1 MDTIFARIMFK
12 KILIANRGEI
22 AIRVMRT
29 CREMG
34 IKTVAIYSEADKYAL
49 HVRYA
54 DEAYC
59 VGGAASADSYLRMDK
74 IVELCKQTG
83 AEAVHPGYGFLSE
96 NARFANL
103 LKENGI
109 VLIGPTAEAM
119 EVMGSKI
126 ASKQAVKAF
135 GVPLVP
141 GIDEAIQDANAAMQV
156 AIEVGFPVLIKAS
169 AGGGG
174 KGMRV
179 VESESEFLSSLQAAQ
194 NEARSAFGDDSVFIE
209 KYVGSP
215 RHIEFQIM
223 ADSHGNVCHLFE
235 RECSIQRRHQ
245 KLVEEA
251 PSAVL
256 SPEIRNKMGEA
267 AVNVAKACNYS
278 GAGTVEFL
286 LGDAGAF
293 YFLEM
298 NTRLQVEHPVT
309 EMITGIDLVK
319 EQIRVAYGMP
329 LSFKQ
334 ENLEMNGHAIEL
346 RICAEDPM
354 NQFLPNVGTVETYVR
369 PQGPGIRVDD
379 CMESGLE
386 IPIYYD
392 NMLAK
397 LVVWGENRA
406 VAMERM
412 RRAIS
417 EYRITGIE
425 TTLMFGDFV
434 MQHPKFIEGDFDT
447 HFIQQYFTGKEL
459 EAPALSAEDADI
471 LATAAVAF
479 FEAQKGG
486 SKSSG
491 GSGNAHHGSSGAS
504 EEGQQPS
511 LWHLQR
517 RTFR

>member
-1 MDTIFARIMFK
+1 
-12 KILIANRGEI
+12 
-22 AIRVMRT
+22 
-29 CREMG
+29 
-34 IKTVAIYSEADKYAL
+34 
-49 HVRYA
+49 
-54 DEAYC
+54 
-59 VGGAASADSYLRMDK
+59 VGGAASADSYLRMDR
-74 IVELCKQTG
+74 IIDLCKTTG

-96 NARFANL
+96 NAVFARK

-109 VLIGPTAEAM
+109 VLIGPSAESM

-141 GIDEAIQDANAAMQV
+141 GIDEAIKNPEDALLV
-156 AIEVGFPVLIKAS
+156 AIEVGFPVLVKAS

-179 VESESEFLSSLQAAQ
+179 VDRKEDFLSALQMAQ

-215 RHIEFQIM
+215 RHIEIQLM
-223 ADSHGNVCHLFE
+223 ADNYGNACYLFE

-256 SPEIRNKMGEA
+256 TEEIRRAMGEA

-286 LGDAGAF
+286 LSENMEF

-309 EMITGIDLVK
+309 ELITGIDLVK
-319 EQIRVAYGMP
+319 EQIRVAAGET
-329 LSFKQ
+329 LSFSQGDLKIH
-334 ENLEMNGHAIEL
+334 GHAIEL
-346 RICAEDPM
+346 RICAEDPL
-354 NQFLPNVGTVETYVR
+354 NQFLPNVGTVETYKV
-369 PQGPGIRVDD
+369 PQGSGIRVDD
-379 CMESGLE
+379 CMESGME

-397 LVVWGENRA
+397 LIVWAPNRLDA
-406 VAMERM
+406 IARM
-412 RRAIS
+412 RRAIG
-417 EYRITGIE
+417 EYVITGIE

-434 MQHPKFIEGDFDT
+434 MTHPAFIEGKFDT
-447 HFIQQYFTGKEL
+447 HFIQQYFTPEAMLPPLLDEQEQALLGVAAL
-459 EAPALSAEDADI
+459 EFFHREKAQNGSSADI
-471 LATAAVAF
+471 SSNGGAVTSDWYLNR
-479 FEAQKGG
+479 KNY
-486 SKSSG
+486 S
-491 GSGNAHHGSSGAS
+491 
-504 EEGQQPS
+504 
-511 LWHLQR
+511 
-517 RTFR
+517 

>member
-1 MDTIFARIMFK
+1 MFK
-12 KILIANRGEI
+12 KILVANRGEI

-34 IKTVAIYSEADKYAL
+34 IQTVAVYSEADANAR

-59 VGGAASADSYLRMDK
+59 IGKAPSNESYLKMDT
-74 IVELCKQTG
+74 IIDLCIETG

-96 NARFANL
+96 NAVFANK
-103 LKENGI
+103 LKENNI
-109 VLIGPTAEAM
+109 VLIGPTAQAM

-126 ASKQAVKAF
+126 ASKQAVEKF

-141 GIDEAIQDANAAMQV
+141 GINEAIVDANAAMQV
-156 AIEVGFPVLIKAS
+156 AIEVGFPVLVKAS

-179 VESESEFLSSLQAAQ
+179 VEKKEEFLSALQMAQ

-223 ADSHGNVCHLFE
+223 ADNYGNVCHLFE

-251 PSAVL
+251 PSVAL
-256 SPEIRNKMGEA
+256 TPSLRTKMGEA
-267 AVNVAKACNYS
+267 AVNVARSCNYT

-286 LGDAGAF
+286 LGDGESF

-309 EMITGIDLVK
+309 EMITGLDLVR
-319 EQIRVAYGMP
+319 EQINVAYGLP

-334 ENLEMNGHAIEL
+334 EDLKINGHAIEL
-346 RICAEDPM
+346 RVCAEDPFQ
-354 NQFLPNVGTVETYVR
+354 QFLPNIGKVNQYLV
-369 PQGPGIRVDD
+369 PNGPGIRVDD
-379 CMESGLE
+379 CMESNME

-397 LVVWGENRA
+397 LIAWGSTREQA
-406 VAMERM
+406 IERL
-412 RRAIS
+412 RRAIK
-417 EYRITGIE
+417 EYVITGIE
-425 TTLMFGDFV
+425 TTLSFGEFV
-434 MQHPKFIEGDFDT
+434 LTHDAFLSGKFDT
-447 HFIQQYFTGKEL
+447 HFIQNFFNPEEMKNVEVTDEEL
-459 EAPALSAEDADI
+459 SV
-471 LATAAVAF
+471 LASAAVSF
-479 FEAQKGG
+479 FMQNKSENISAVSATDHSE
-486 SKSSG
+486 SKWFHSRK
-491 GSGNAHHGSSGAS
+491 
-504 EEGQQPS
+504 EY
-511 LWHLQR
+511 
-517 RTFR
+517 

>member
-1 MDTIFARIMFK
+1 MFK
-12 KILIANRGEI
+12 KILVANRGEI

-34 IKTVAIYSEADKYAL
+34 IQTVAIYSEADANAR

-59 VGGAASADSYLRMDK
+59 IGKAPSNESYLKMDS
-74 IVELCKQTG
+74 IIDLCIETG

-96 NARFANL
+96 NAVFANK
-103 LKENGI
+103 LKENNI
-109 VLIGPTAEAM
+109 VLIGPTAQAM

-126 ASKQAVKAF
+126 ASKQAVEKF

-141 GIDEAIQDANAAMQV
+141 GINEAIVDANAAMQV
-156 AIEVGFPVLIKAS
+156 AIEVGFPVLVKAS

-174 KGMRV
+174 KGMRI
-179 VESESEFLSSLQAAQ
+179 VEKKEEFLSALQMAQ

-223 ADSHGNVCHLFE
+223 ADNFGNVCHLFE

-251 PSAVL
+251 PSAAL
-256 SPEIRNKMGEA
+256 TPSLRAKMGEA
-267 AVNVAKACNYS
+267 AVNVARSCNYT

-286 LGDAGAF
+286 LGDGESF

-309 EMITGIDLVK
+309 EMITGLDLVR
-319 EQIRVAYGMP
+319 EQINVAYGLP

-334 ENLEMNGHAIEL
+334 EDLKINGHAIEL
-346 RICAEDPM
+346 RVCAEDPFQ
-354 NQFLPNVGTVETYVR
+354 QFLPNIGKVNQYLV
-369 PQGPGIRVDD
+369 PNGPGIRVDD
-379 CMESGLE
+379 CMESNME

-397 LVVWGENRA
+397 LIAWGSTREQA
-406 VAMERM
+406 IERL
-412 RRAIS
+412 RRAIK
-417 EYRITGIE
+417 EYVITGIE
-425 TTLMFGDFV
+425 TTLSFGEFV
-434 MQHPKFIEGDFDT
+434 LTHDAFLSGKFDT
-447 HFIQQYFTGKEL
+447 HFIQKFFNPEEMKNVEVTDEEL
-459 EAPALSAEDADI
+459 SV
-471 LATAAVAF
+471 LASAAVSF
-479 FEAQKGG
+479 FMQNKSENISAVSATDHSE
-486 SKSSG
+486 SKWFHSRK
-491 GSGNAHHGSSGAS
+491 
-504 EEGQQPS
+504 EY
-511 LWHLQR
+511 
-517 RTFR
+517 

>member
-1 MDTIFARIMFK
+1 MFK

-34 IKTVAIYSEADKYAL
+34 ISTVAIYSEADVQAL

-59 VGGAASADSYLRMDK
+59 VGGAASADSYLRMDR
-74 IVELCKQTG
+74 IIDLCKTTG

-96 NARFANL
+96 NAVFARK

-109 VLIGPTAEAM
+109 VLIGPSAESM

-141 GIDEAIQDANAAMQV
+141 GIDEAIKNPDDALLV
-156 AIEVGFPVLIKAS
+156 AIEVGFPVLVKAS

-179 VESESEFLSSLQAAQ
+179 VDRKEDFLSALQMAQ

-215 RHIEFQIM
+215 RHIEIQLM
-223 ADSHGNVCHLFE
+223 ADNYGNACYLFE

-256 SPEIRNKMGEA
+256 TEEIRRAMGEA

-286 LGDAGAF
+286 LSENMEF

-309 EMITGIDLVK
+309 ELITGIDLVK
-319 EQIRVAYGMP
+319 EQIRVAAGET
-329 LSFKQ
+329 LSFSQGDLKIH
-334 ENLEMNGHAIEL
+334 GHAIEL
-346 RICAEDPM
+346 RICAEDPL
-354 NQFLPNVGTVETYVR
+354 NQFLPNVGTVETYKV
-369 PQGPGIRVDD
+369 PQGSGIRVDD
-379 CMESGLE
+379 CMESGME

-397 LVVWGENRA
+397 LIVWAPNRLDA
-406 VAMERM
+406 IARM
-412 RRAIS
+412 RRAIG
-417 EYRITGIE
+417 EYVITGIE

-434 MQHPKFIEGDFDT
+434 MTHPAFIEGKFDT
-447 HFIQQYFTGKEL
+447 HFIQQYFTPEAMLPPLLGEQEQALLGLAAL
-459 EAPALSAEDADI
+459 EFFHREKSQNGLSADI
-471 LATAAVAF
+471 SSNGGAVTSDWYLNR
-479 FEAQKGG
+479 KNY
-486 SKSSG
+486 S
-491 GSGNAHHGSSGAS
+491 
-504 EEGQQPS
+504 
-511 LWHLQR
+511 
-517 RTFR
+517 

>member
-1 MDTIFARIMFK
+1 MFK

-34 IKTVAIYSEADKYAL
+34 IKTVAVYSEADVNAR

-59 VGGAASADSYLRMDK
+59 IGKAPSSESYLRMDT
-74 IVELCKQTG
+74 IIDLCIKTG

-96 NARFANL
+96 NAIFANK
-103 LKENGI
+103 LKQNNI
-109 VLIGPTAEAM
+109 KLIGPTAEAM
-119 EVMGSKI
+119 EIMGSKI
-126 ASKQAVKAF
+126 ASKQAVEKF

-141 GIDEAIQDANAAMQV
+141 GINEAIVDPNAALKV
-156 AIEVGFPVLIKAS
+156 AIEVGFPVLVKAS

-179 VESESEFLSSLQAAQ
+179 VEKEEEFLSALQMAQ

-223 ADSHGNVCHLFE
+223 ADNHGNVCHLFE

-251 PSAVL
+251 PSAAL
-256 SPEIRNKMGEA
+256 TESLRAKMGEA
-267 AVNVAKACNYS
+267 AVNVAKACNYT

-286 LGDAGAF
+286 LGDGESF

-309 EMITGIDLVK
+309 EMITGLDLVR
-319 EQIRVAYGMP
+319 EQINVTYGLP

-334 ENLEMNGHAIEL
+334 DELKINGHAIEL
-346 RICAEDPM
+346 RVCAEDPFQ
-354 NQFLPNVGTVETYVR
+354 QFLPNIGKVNQYLI
-369 PQGPGIRVDD
+369 PNGPGIRVDD
-379 CMESGLE
+379 CMEANME

-397 LVVWGENRA
+397 LIAWGANREQA
-406 VAMERM
+406 IERL
-412 RRAIS
+412 RRAIK
-417 EYRITGIE
+417 EYTITGIE
-425 TTLMFGDFV
+425 TTLSFGEFV
-434 MQHPKFIEGDFDT
+434 LTHEAFKSGKFDT
-447 HFIQQYFTGKEL
+447 HFIQKFFNPEEL
-459 EAPALSAEDADI
+459 KSSELTDEELSVM
-471 LATAAVAF
+471 ATAALSF
-479 FEAQKGG
+479 FMQNKNEKVSAI
-486 SKSSG
+486 SANPESSNQWYQ
-491 GSGNAHHGSSGAS
+491 SRK
-504 EEGQQPS
+504 EY
-511 LWHLQR
+511 
-517 RTFR
+517 

>member
-1 MDTIFARIMFK
+1 VKACKSRRRLRYLRIAMFK

-34 IKTVAIYSEADKYAL
+34 IATVAIYSEADAQAL

-59 VGGAASADSYLRMDK
+59 VGGAASADSYLRMDR
-74 IVELCKQTG
+74 IIDLCKQTG

-96 NARFANL
+96 NAHFARA
-103 LKENGI
+103 LKEHGI
-109 VLIGPTAEAM
+109 VLIGPSAESM

-141 GIDEAIQDANAAMQV
+141 GIDEAIKNPDDALQV
-156 AIEVGFPVLIKAS
+156 AIEVGFPVLVKAS

-179 VESESEFLSSLQAAQ
+179 VERKEDFLGALQMAQ

-215 RHIEFQIM
+215 RHIEIQLM
-223 ADSHGNVCHLFE
+223 ADNYGNACYLFE

-256 SPEIRNKMGEA
+256 TPEIRRAMGEA

-286 LGDAGAF
+286 LSDNREF

-309 EMITGIDLVK
+309 EMVIGLDLV
-319 EQIRVAYGMP
+319 EQQIRIARGER
-329 LSFKQ
+329 LTIKQ
-334 ENLEMNGHAIEL
+334 EDIHANGHAIEL
-346 RICAEDPM
+346 RVYAEDPLNNFM
-354 NQFLPNVGTVETYVR
+354 PSIGTLTRYQPPVGE
-369 PQGPGIRVDD
+369 GIRVDD
-379 CMESGLE
+379 GYEEGME

-392 NMLAK
+392 PMIAK
-397 LVVWGENRA
+397 LVVHTSSRDESIR
-406 VAMERM
+406 RM
-412 RRAIS
+412 LEVIKQ
-417 EYRITGIE
+417 YKIE
-425 TTLMFGDFV
+425 GVSTTLPFGRFV
-434 MQHPKFIEGDFDT
+434 LEHEAFRSGHFDT
-447 HFIQQYFTGKEL
+447 HFVKKYYTPDSIREKQRANAELAAIIAVRLWKAQQNIL
-459 EAPALSAEDADI
+459 RPAENKSMSWKRR
-471 LATAAVAF
+471 LA
-479 FEAQKGG
+479 
-486 SKSSG
+486 
-491 GSGNAHHGSSGAS
+491 N
-504 EEGQQPS
+504 
-511 LWHLQR
+511 
-517 RTFR
+517 

>member
-1 MDTIFARIMFK
+1 MFK
-12 KILIANRGEI
+12 KILVANRGEI

-34 IKTVAIYSEADKYAL
+34 IQTVAVYSEADTNAR

-59 VGGAASADSYLRMDK
+59 IGKAPSNESYLKMDT
-74 IVELCKQTG
+74 IIDLCIETG

-96 NARFANL
+96 NAVFANK
-103 LKENGI
+103 LKENKI
-109 VLIGPTAEAM
+109 VLVGPTAQAM

-126 ASKQAVKAF
+126 ASKQAVEKF

-141 GIDEAIQDANAAMQV
+141 GINEAIVDANAAMQV
-156 AIEVGFPVLIKAS
+156 AIEVGFPVLVKAS

-179 VESESEFLSSLQAAQ
+179 VEKKEEFLSALQMAQ

-223 ADSHGNVCHLFE
+223 ADNYGNVCHLFE

-251 PSAVL
+251 PSVAL
-256 SPEIRNKMGEA
+256 TPSLRTKMGEA
-267 AVNVAKACNYS
+267 AVNVARSCNYT

-286 LGDAGAF
+286 LGDGESF

-309 EMITGIDLVK
+309 EMITGLDLVR
-319 EQIRVAYGMP
+319 EQINVAYGLP

-334 ENLEMNGHAIEL
+334 EDLKINGHAIEL
-346 RICAEDPM
+346 RVCAEDPFQ
-354 NQFLPNVGTVETYVR
+354 QFLPNIGKVNQYLV
-369 PQGPGIRVDD
+369 PNGPGIRVDD
-379 CMESGLE
+379 CMESNME

-397 LVVWGENRA
+397 LIAWGSTREQA
-406 VAMERM
+406 IERL
-412 RRAIS
+412 RRAIK
-417 EYRITGIE
+417 EYVITGIE
-425 TTLMFGDFV
+425 TTLSFGEFV
-434 MQHPKFIEGDFDT
+434 LTHDAFLSGKFDT
-447 HFIQQYFTGKEL
+447 HFIQNFFNPEEMKNVEVTDEEL
-459 EAPALSAEDADI
+459 SV
-471 LATAAVAF
+471 LASAAVSF
-479 FEAQKGG
+479 FMQNKSENISAVSATDHSE
-486 SKSSG
+486 SKWFHSRK
-491 GSGNAHHGSSGAS
+491 
-504 EEGQQPS
+504 EY
-511 LWHLQR
+511 
-517 RTFR
+517 

>member
-1 MDTIFARIMFK
+1 MFK

-34 IKTVAIYSEADKYAL
+34 IQTVAVYSEADANAR

-59 VGGAASADSYLRMDK
+59 IGKAPSNESYLKMDT
-74 IVELCKQTG
+74 IIDLCIQTG

-96 NARFANL
+96 NAVFANK
-103 LKENGI
+103 LKQNNI
-109 VLIGPTAEAM
+109 ALIGPTAEAM
-119 EVMGSKI
+119 EIMGSKI
-126 ASKQAVKAF
+126 ASKQAVEKF

-141 GIDEAIQDANAAMQV
+141 GINEAIVDPNAALQV
-156 AIEVGFPVLIKAS
+156 AIQIGFPVLVKAS

-179 VESESEFLSSLQAAQ
+179 VDQQEDFLSALQMAQ

-223 ADSHGNVCHLFE
+223 ADNFGNVCHIFE

-251 PSAVL
+251 PSAAL
-256 SPEIRNKMGEA
+256 SPSLRAKMGEA
-267 AVNVAKACNYS
+267 AVNVAKACNYT

-286 LGDAGAF
+286 LGDADSF

-309 EMITGIDLVK
+309 EMITGLDLVK
-319 EQIRVAYGMP
+319 EQINVAYGLP
-329 LSFKQ
+329 LSFQ
-334 ENLEMNGHAIEL
+334 QSDLQINGHAIEL
-346 RICAEDPM
+346 RVCAEDPFQ
-354 NQFLPNVGTVETYVR
+354 QFLPNIGKVNQYLV
-369 PQGPGIRVDD
+369 PNGPGIRVDD
-379 CMESGLE
+379 CMEANME

-397 LVVWGENRA
+397 LIAWAPTREQA
-406 VAMERM
+406 IERL
-412 RRAIS
+412 RRAIK
-417 EYRITGIE
+417 EYVITGIE
-425 TTLMFGDFV
+425 TTLSFGEFV
-434 MQHPKFIEGDFDT
+434 LTHEAFLSGQFDT
-447 HFIQQYFTGKEL
+447 HFIQKYFHPDNIPSKKLTQEEL
-459 EAPALSAEDADI
+459 SV
-471 LATAAVAF
+471 LATAAASF
-479 FEAQKGG
+479 FLQN
-486 SKSSG
+486 KSNQVSAV
-491 GSGNAHHGSSGAS
+491 SANS
-504 EEGQQPS
+504 ES
-511 LWHLQR
+511 NNLWYQSR
-517 RTFR
+517 KEY